1 MNTTNSTNEIKT
13 TPILEEKLRKPL
25 VTTYRKAL
33 WRPFMKAIE
42 EYGLIEENDRIGV
55 IFDDREETYL
65 LGNLLKEYELYMKR
79 NITVHFIMEQEEL
92 EQAIKE
98 LGLTK
103 LTSSYTFDSVVE
115 HILYAMLYQGKY
127 ETLMPKQYLD
137 KETLLQGIAPLYLIR
152 RRDMKKWIE
161 RCGIQGKNTEESQE
175 LQEVQKI
182 LIHLRSINPQIEEH
196 IFRSAQNVNLEA
208 LIGYEKDRNKY
219 HFLDYYRERL

>member
-1 MNTTNSTNEIKT
+1 MDTTKPIKT
-13 TPILEEKLRKPL
+13 TPILEEKLRKL
-25 VTTYRKAL
+25 FVTTYRKAL
-33 WRPFMKAIE
+33 WRPFIKAIE

-65 LGNLLKEYELYMKR
+65 LGNLLKEYELHMKR
-79 NITVHFIMEQEEL
+79 NVTVHFIMEQEEL

-98 LGLTK
+98 LALTK
-103 LTSSYTFDSVVE
+103 IAFSHTFDSVVE

-161 RCGIQGKNTEESQE
+161 RCELQGENIEESQE

-182 LIHLRSINPQIEEH
+182 LTHLKTINPQIEEH

-208 LIGYEKDRNKY
+208 LIGYEKDKKRY
-219 HFLDYYRERL
+219 HFLEHYRERL